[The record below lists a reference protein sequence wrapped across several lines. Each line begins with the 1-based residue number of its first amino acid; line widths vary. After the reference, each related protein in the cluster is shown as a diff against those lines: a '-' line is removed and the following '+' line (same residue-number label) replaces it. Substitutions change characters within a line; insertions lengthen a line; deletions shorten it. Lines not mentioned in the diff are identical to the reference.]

1 MTKDIIEND
10 PYRSAGVDID
20 AGEDLIQKIKS
31 DVSLTHNENVIGNIG
46 GFAGMYRLPKEFKNP
61 IMVACTDGVGTKVA
75 LAQEYGNL
83 KGIGQDLVAMCVND
97 LIICGAKPLFFLDYY
112 ATSKLRVDEASIVI
126 KSISKACIDS
136 GCSLLGGETAEMP
149 GHYIDN
155 NFDLAGFS
163 VGCVEEDKI
172 ISSENVSVGNLLIG
186 IESSGPH
193 SNGFSLI
200 RKILN
205 NYDGPLNLKEQMI
218 IEALSPTLLYPKLIL
233 NILEKYQVNSMSHIT
248 GGGLRENLP
257 RSVPKNLS
265 VEIDSESWQM
275 PPIFEWLKSDGNI
288 LQHDM
293 YRIFNCGIGLV
304 LIVNEVDVDP
314 IMKEISL
321 NDLNSFIIGR
331 VMEKNQKESVVFR

>member
-31 DVSLTHNENVIGNIG
+31 DVSLTHNENVIGDIG

-205 NYDGPLNLKEQMI
+205 NYDGPLNFKEQMI
-218 IEALSPTLLYPKLIL
+218 IEALSPTLLYPKVIL

-248 GGGLRENLP
+248 GGGLVENLP

>member
-205 NYDGPLNLKEQMI
+205 NYDGPQNFKEQII

-275 PPIFEWLKSDGNI
+275 PPIFEWLKSHGKI

>member
-31 DVSLTHNENVIGNIG
+31 DVTLTHNENVIGNIG

-218 IEALSPTLLYPKLIL
+218 IEALSPTLLYPKVIL

-248 GGGLRENLP
+248 GGGLVENLP
-257 RSVPKNLS
+257 RSIPKNLS

-304 LIVNEVDVDP
+304 LIVNEVDVDS

>member
-1 MTKDIIEND
+1 MTKEIIEND

-31 DVSLTHNENVIGNIG
+31 DVSLTHNENVIGDIG

-205 NYDGPLNLKEQMI
+205 NYDGPQNFKEQMI
-218 IEALSPTLLYPKLIL
+218 IEALSPTLLYPKVIL

-248 GGGLRENLP
+248 GGGLVENLP
-257 RSVPKNLS
+257 RSIPKNLS

-304 LIVNEVDVDP
+304 LIVNEVDVDS

-321 NDLNSFIIGR
+321 NDFNSFIIGR
-331 VMEKNQKESVVFR
+331 VKEKNQKESVVFR

>member
-205 NYDGPLNLKEQMI
+205 NYDGPQNFKEQMI

-275 PPIFEWLKSDGNI
+275 PPIFEWLKSHGKI

>member
-205 NYDGPLNLKEQMI
+205 NYDGPQNFKEQMI
-218 IEALSPTLLYPKLIL
+218 IEALSPTLLYPKVIL

-248 GGGLRENLP
+248 GGGLVENLP
-257 RSVPKNLS
+257 RSIPKNLS

-304 LIVNEVDVDP
+304 LIVNEVDVDS

-321 NDLNSFIIGR
+321 NDFNSFIIGR
-331 VMEKNQKESVVFR
+331 VKEKNQKESVVFR

>member
-61 IMVACTDGVGTKVA
+61 IMVACTDGVGTKVT

-205 NYDGPLNLKEQMI
+205 NYDGPLNFKEQMI
-218 IEALSPTLLYPKLIL
+218 IEALSPTLLYPKVIL

-248 GGGLRENLP
+248 GGGLVENLP

-275 PPIFEWLKSDGNI
+275 PPIFEWLKSDGKI

-304 LIVNEVDVDP
+304 LIVNEVDVDS

-321 NDLNSFIIGR
+321 NDFNSFIIGR
-331 VMEKNQKESVVFR
+331 VKEKNQKESVVFR

>member
-205 NYDGPLNLKEQMI
+205 NYDGPQNFKEQMI

-275 PPIFEWLKSDGNI
+275 PPIFEWLKSHGKI

-304 LIVNEVDVDP
+304 LIVNEVDVDS

-321 NDLNSFIIGR
+321 NDFNSFIIGR
-331 VMEKNQKESVVFR
+331 VKEKNQKESVVFR

>member
-205 NYDGPLNLKEQMI
+205 NYDGPQNFKEQII

-275 PPIFEWLKSDGNI
+275 PPIFEWLKSHGKI

-304 LIVNEVDVDP
+304 LIVNEVDVDS

-321 NDLNSFIIGR
+321 NDFNSFIIGR
-331 VMEKNQKESVVFR
+331 VKEKNQKESVVFR